1 MSEHHVT
8 TRWAGKMAFDS
19 TVGNH
24 VVRIDSKPEAGDDS
38 GPGPKSLLLVALTGC
53 TGIDLAALLPKMRV
67 KFDTLEIEAAAP
79 LTEEHPRVYTEIRL
93 LFRVRGKNLSEE
105 KIRRAIELSQEKY
118 CGVTAMLKAH
128 CPITWS
134 LELVD
139 EASK

>member
-19 TVGNH
+19 TIGQH
-24 VVRIDSKPEAGDDS
+24 VVRVDTKPEAGDDT

-67 KFDTLEIEAAAP
+67 EFDTLEIEASAP
-79 LTEEHPRVYTEIRL
+79 LTEEHPRVYTEIKLVYRIS
-93 LFRVRGKNLSEE
+93 GKNISEE
-105 KIRRAIELSQEKY
+105 KVRRAIELSQDKY

-128 CPITWS
+128 CPISWS
-134 LELVD
+134 LEVIR
-139 EASK
+139 SKD